1 MAIANKYLKSWS
13 AFIDGKGF
21 AGNVK
26 EVTLPTLT
34 LKTEDFQA
42 GGMDAPVAIE
52 MGQEKL
58 EASVTLTSYDAS
70 VLAQWGLGEGYEV
83 PFVVKGALE
92 SFNGEVEAINVS
104 MRGKVTSV
112 EMSAWTP
119 AGESTLKITLNL
131 HTYRYEQNGS
141 VIYDIDVVNM
151 VRIINGVDR
160 LAARRQ
166 AIGGSGSALGGIFN
180 ALGF

>member
-52 MGQEKL
+52 MGQEKM
-58 EASVTLTSYDAS
+58 EASITLTSYDTA
-70 VLAQWGLGEGYEV
+70 VLSQWGLGEGNET
-83 PFVVKGALE
+83 PFVVRGALE
-92 SFNGEVEAINVS
+92 SFNGEVEAIVVS
-104 MRGKVTSV
+104 MRGKVTAV

-119 AGESTLKITLNL
+119 AAESTLKVTINL
-131 HTYRYEQNGS
+131 HSYRYEQAGS

-151 VRIINGVDR
+151 VRIINGTDR
-160 LAARRQ
+160 LKERRD
-166 AIGGSGSALGGIFN
+166 ALG
-180 ALGF
+180 LGGAGFSISNLLGL

>member
-13 AFIDGKGF
+13 AFVDGKGF
-21 AGNVK
+21 AGNCK

-52 MGQEKL
+52 MGQEKM
-58 EASVTLTSYDAS
+58 EASLTLTSYDAS
-70 VLAQWGLGEGYEV
+70 ILSQWGVGEGYEV

-92 SFNGEVEAINVS
+92 SFNGEVEAINIS
-104 MRGKVTSV
+104 MRGKVTAV

-119 AGESTLKITLNL
+119 AAESTLKVTINL
-131 HTYRYEQNGS
+131 HSYRYEQAGS

-151 VRIINGVDR
+151 VRIINGTDR
-160 LAARRQ
+160 LAARRN
-166 AIGGSGSALGGIFN
+166 AIGLGGGDFSISN
-180 ALGF
+180 LLGL